1 MKQQHGARDSDTQ
14 PCRCPERCQAV
25 PGSRL
30 CFCSP
35 QDYSHV
41 QGLSIQL
48 FSKVVELVMD
58 EGKKPLKSIV
68 SKSLYALL
76 LYCHDKNSDVA
87 KTSRETLLRV
97 AEFLKRRKLVQLLKK
112 QLPMNVEECLVPST
126 ADFGRMAEK
135 RQGLFSEKKN
145 KDSLAAP
152 AKQRNAS
159 PKVQPVKEKK
169 KKDAAGGGF
178 SNSLKKFFACGKTE
192 KEDPNKYRPLDCT
205 TASIECAEWTNYIL
219 KADQV
224 PEMVRI
230 MHQRLASPETAD
242 VRLFMNIL
250 RMAEEHPAGV
260 VLTLL
265 RCAPTCDR
273 AATMIWRTIGSS
285 SPTVEKVLPTLI
297 CVMEDWPVHSM
308 FTSDGDD
315 TNVFA
320 LAATLVIWVIIQV
333 PKCHEAMHKYAPH
346 LLVTLIVQI
355 CESTAHASEE
365 VDTFWKKCQEEHHLN
380 INPSSFAVQ
389 TMKALLCRLRCENV
403 VMQMARKHG
412 WDTVLCAHT
421 QHYAVGLLAREMRR
435 DVIPLCCRTAIHLL
449 GLLSTEGHRW
459 DLPFLAFLV
468 EVLEYL
474 DLRECSESV
483 LEMMAR
489 YLQSECRERRR
500 LALRGLVVLI
510 RDRLLARRMCI
521 LSQRLVDVLADEDA
535 EVVRM
540 SLCVF
545 MNVLQ
550 HKDILVAST
559 TAPRLAEAL
568 VQLFDHDNSNVQ
580 LLSIQLFEKVLDV
593 VVDEG
598 KKPLKRITNHSLL
611 PLFIHCHEENQRVA
625 NASQKTLHCAARFL
639 KRRKLKQL
647 VKKGQLSKFGKCLL
661 AEDRSQAAEHLR
673 RALPYLENP
682 QESVRE
688 AAIRFIGMAG
698 RCLKG
703 QPAEL
708 HVLTQA
714 LEAMSKD
721 DSPSSSNLEV
731 QAIFGQR
738 SSELR
743 SSSGLRDP
751 GSQEQYQETVKRGP
765 PFSVTG
771 APATA
776 DAGYS

>member
-1 MKQQHGARDSDTQ
+1 
-14 PCRCPERCQAV
+14 
-25 PGSRL
+25 
-30 CFCSP
+30 
-35 QDYSHV
+35 
-41 QGLSIQL
+41 
-48 FSKVVELVMD
+48 
-58 EGKKPLKSIV
+58 
-68 SKSLYALL
+68 
-76 LYCHDKNSDVA
+76 
-87 KTSRETLLRV
+87 
-97 AEFLKRRKLVQLLKK
+97 
-112 QLPMNVEECLVPST
+112 
-126 ADFGRMAEK
+126 MAEK
-135 RQGLFSEKKN
+135 RQGLFSKKNN

-380 INPSSFAVQ
+380 INPSRFAVQ

-521 LSQRLVDVLADEDA
+521 LSQRLVDVLGDEDA

-580 LLSIQLFEKVLDV
+580 LLSIQLFEKVIDL

-598 KKPLKRITNHSLL
+598 KKPLKRIANHSLL

-625 NASQKTLHCAARFL
+625 NASQKTLHCAAGFL
-639 KRRKLKQL
+639 KRRQLKQL

-661 AEDRSQAAEHLR
+661 AEDRSQAAKYLR

-743 SSSGLRDP
+743 SSPGLRDP